1 MRSLCLKKEEE
12 VGEAFGEEHK
22 AGSGHRRDKGKSE
35 GSRERMN
42 LGECLYSQ
50 VTLNKGIFW
59 LLVPPSIHS
68 KKIH

>member
-1 MRSLCLKKEEE
+1 MLKKRGRRR
-12 VGEAFGEEHK
+12 GED
-22 AGSGHRRDKGKSE
+22 RGKRE
-35 GSRERMN
+35 GRRERMN